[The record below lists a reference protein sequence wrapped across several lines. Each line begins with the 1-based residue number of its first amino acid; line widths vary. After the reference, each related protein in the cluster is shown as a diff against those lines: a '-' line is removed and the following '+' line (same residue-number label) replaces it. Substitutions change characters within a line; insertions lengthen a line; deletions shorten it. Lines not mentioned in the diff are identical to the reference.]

1 MSGTPPYVFIALGDE
16 GLIQA
21 AGPNSLIY
29 AYDADTIAFIDA
41 GNTEMF
47 NPGCLT
53 AFFNPADAQQDH
65 PEGSYNT
72 SYPYC
77 RTTIKYRV
85 DDQRANPQIAQL
97 ISTAPFL
104 QIRLELTGCDKS
116 DIVSVVSRL
125 EPQQSEG
132 CGAELYFGYTPTEL
146 YLLLT
151 MATLSLPARIT
162 FTITLKSGIK
172 KEFWV
177 GIRDSR
183 SGLPSGAVI

>member
-1 MSGTPPYVFIALGDE
+1 MSGIEPYVYIALGDE

-21 AGPNSLIY
+21 AGPDSLIY
-29 AYDADTIAFIDA
+29 AFDGETVIFIDA

-47 NPGCLT
+47 NPGCLNGFIKPT
-53 AFFNPADAQQDH
+53 YPIADH
-65 PEGSYNT
+65 PVGSYNT
-72 SYPYC
+72 DYPYC

-85 DDQRANPQIAQL
+85 DDKRSNPQIAQL
-97 ISTAPFL
+97 ISTAPFFI
-104 QIRLELTGCDKS
+104 IRLELTGCDKS
-116 DIVSVVSRL
+116 NIRSVVSRL

-132 CGAELYFGYTPTEL
+132 CGAELYTGFTPLEL

-162 FTITLKSGIK
+162 FTITLATGIK

-183 SGLPSGAVI
+183 NGVPSGAVI